1 MHRRNC
7 VEDSSDPLVCTCQT
21 FAVLFPHL
29 GHSMRMVGRVLSFC
43 SSFPMTATNCF
54 GLCSMILP
62 VDFTS
67 STDSRFL
74 NWHLV
79 QTSISKACFP
89 EFTFLGTRREP
100 QSLQNSIRFTFNFFF
115 GGKNH
120 WLICKQTRSVI
131 QEERGEFSLEL
142 ACLLTVD
149 SSNASGLVLSD
160 ALLLSNRASWKIK
173 EDVTVNIQQ
182 QMCFKSGR
190 C

>member
-29 GHSMRMVGRVLSFC
+29 GHSMRTVGRVLNFC

-74 NWHLV
+74 YWHLV
-79 QTSISKACFP
+79 QTSISTVCFP

-100 QSLQNSIRFTFNFFF
+100 QSLQNSIMVTFNFF
-115 GGKNH
+115 GEESLVN
-120 WLICKQTRSVI
+120 LQTNPKRNSGR
-131 QEERGEFSLEL
+131 ERGNFRLSLL
-142 ACLLTVD
+142 AY
-149 SSNASGLVLSD
+149 
-160 ALLLSNRASWKIK
+160 
-173 EDVTVNIQQ
+173 
-182 QMCFKSGR
+182 
-190 C
+190 